1 MHRCNV
7 VYRVHACDVRRMFQ
21 LLIQSKILKM
31 NKLINRLFSLAD
43 IAGVVVE
50 EGEDQGGVAED
61 DKASMPN
68 GTWITTIV

>member
-1 MHRCNV
+1 
-7 VYRVHACDVRRMFQ
+7 
-21 LLIQSKILKM
+21 M